1 MMRSRQVWLAIV
13 VVSSLSACSQLQPPV
28 PHQTQQQF
36 VLPNQFSLAG
46 RIGVKLENKGHYG
59 NFDWQHH
66 SGNDQLDILSPLG
79 QTIARLSADQSGVRL
94 QQGERIYE
102 ATSAEALTQ
111 HTLGW
116 GLPLDNLRFWIH
128 GQPAPNTD
136 YQATASGFR
145 QQGWLIESEPQGSTH
160 PQRVILQRPQLDIRF
175 AIHRWN

>member
-36 VLPNQFSLAG
+36 VLPKQFSLAG

-59 NFDWQHH
+59 NFDWQHD

-79 QTIARLSADQSGVRL
+79 QTVARLSADQNGVRL

-102 ATSAEALTQ
+102 AASAEELTQ
-111 HTLGW
+111 KTLGW

-128 GQPAPNTD
+128 GQPAPHTA
-136 YQATASGFR
+136 YQATGSGFR
-145 QQGWLIESEPQGSTH
+145 QQGWLIESEPQGSVH
-160 PQRVILQRPQLDIRF
+160 PQRIILQRPQLDIRF